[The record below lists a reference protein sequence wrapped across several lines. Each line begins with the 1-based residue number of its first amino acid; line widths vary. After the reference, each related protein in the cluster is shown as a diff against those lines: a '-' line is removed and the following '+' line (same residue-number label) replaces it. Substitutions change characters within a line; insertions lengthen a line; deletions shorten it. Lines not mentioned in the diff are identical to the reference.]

1 MDGIIDFIE
10 CIAALILV
18 CLAYSYFIAFLAKTG
33 NVRFT
38 RYGRTVADPNTL
50 DDLNRGMS
58 NIIKGTVTTLDKIAK
73 ITGRKIEGMRKR
85 QIEHVI
91 VDQTKDALAKLKDLA
106 ALKENGTINE
116 QEFDLLK
123 KEILNASISK

>member
-1 MDGIIDFIE
+1 MDGFIDFIE

-18 CLAYSYFIAFLAKTG
+18 CLVYSYFIAFLAKTG

-38 RYGRTVADPNTL
+38 RYGRTVTDPNTL

-58 NIIKGTVTTLDKIAK
+58 DILKGTIGTFDKIAK
-73 ITGRKIEGMRKR
+73 TTGRKIEGIRKR
-85 QIEHVI
+85 QIETVI

-123 KEILNASISK
+123 KEILKPTIPN